1 MDSRIKST
9 MEALAKNNIDS
20 FYAKDRAEVFDIIK
34 SLINKGDTV
43 GVGGSVTLDK
53 CGVLRLLRN
62 GDYNFLDRYAA
73 KNREEVEET
82 MRQSFFADVYLCS
95 ANAVT
100 TSGFI
105 YNVDGN
111 SNRVAAILYGPKSVI
126 MVVGKN
132 KIVNN
137 ISEAV
142 TRVKTIAAP
151 KNAQR
156 LGCETYCAGTGVCM
170 CKGEEFEMADGC
182 KTDGRICCNYVVC
195 GQQRVKGRIKVI
207 FVDEEIGY

>member
-1 MDSRIKST
+1 MENKIKVT
-9 MEALAKNNIDS
+9 MEALQKNNIEC
-20 FYAKDRAEVFDIIK
+20 FYAENKADAFNVVK
-34 SLINKGDTV
+34 SLLKKGDTV
-43 GVGGSVTLDK
+43 GVGGSISLDE
-53 CGVLRLLRN
+53 CGVLGLLRN
-62 GDYNFLDRYAA
+62 GDYNFLDRYVA
-73 KNREEVEET
+73 KNREEVEEI
-82 MRQSFFADVYLCS
+82 MHRSFFADVYLCS

-142 TRVKTIAAP
+142 QRVKTVAAP
-151 KNAQR
+151 QNAKR
-156 LGCETYCAGTGVCM
+156 LGCETYCNGTGVCM
-170 CKGEEFEMADGC
+170 CAGEDHELSDGC
-182 KTDGRICCNYVVC
+182 KTEGRICCNYVVC
-195 GQQRVKGRIKVI
+195 GQQRVRNRIKVVL
-207 FVDEEIGY
+207 VDEVIGY